1 MIFQNL
7 LKMDIFKNKK
17 YYRFS
22 ENILIEIIIM
32 FSINIYIQNKNDKQ
46 QKYDN

>member
-1 MIFQNL
+1 
-7 LKMDIFKNKK
+7 MDIFKNKK